1 MSAVWAD
8 ALRPAAAAAD
18 TPAAAGAATAAA
30 RCAAGSLRRAR
41 PLLGTLVE
49 VGLVPG
55 AALPGTALTAA
66 FFDTAFDAAFD
77 AAFGAITAVQAA
89 LSRFDAHSD
98 IARFTH
104 LPAGASLA
112 LRPAGARALRAA
124 QALRQ
129 ASGGLFDISLGT
141 GPQAWHCAGGRL
153 HKRASGVQLDLGGI
167 AKGHAVDAAVH
178 ALRLAGCAAGWVNAG
193 GDLRVFGAIDLPLRL
208 RDEATGGVWPV
219 GTLADGAFATSRF
232 APGSRCQVTGAG
244 AGAGSRV
251 GSGSGVAAGVM
262 AHVSVAAPHCL
273 WADALTKIVAASGDM
288 QHPLL
293 ARLGASA
300 WLIAEQPD
308 DQHGG

>member
-1 MSAVWAD
+1 MSAVWAE

-30 RCAAGSLRRAR
+30 PCAAGSLRRAR

-55 AALPGTALTAA
+55 TALPGTALTA
-66 FFDTAFDAAFD
+66 TFDAAFG

-112 LRPAGARALRAA
+112 LRPAGVRALRAA

-208 RDEATGGVWPV
+208 RDEATGGVRPV

-251 GSGSGVAAGVM
+251 GSGSESGSGVAAGVM

-273 WADALTKIVAASGDM
+273 WADALTKIVALTGDAA
-288 QHPLL
+288 HPLL
-293 ARLGASA
+293 ARLGARA
-300 WLIAEQPD
+300 WI
-308 DQHGG
+308 H